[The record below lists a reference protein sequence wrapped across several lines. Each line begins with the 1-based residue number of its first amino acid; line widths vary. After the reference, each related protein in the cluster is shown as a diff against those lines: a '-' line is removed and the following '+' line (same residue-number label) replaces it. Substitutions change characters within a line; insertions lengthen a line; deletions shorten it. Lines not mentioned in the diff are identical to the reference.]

1 MGSGSSTLLNSA
13 TWRPDERQQRIMT
26 AQLDAP
32 VLDSGRLEE
41 FAGKVAGDQAAAY
54 NAILVYLGDRL
65 GIWRSL
71 ATLGTT
77 TVAQLAEHAGVAPR
91 YLQEWLAAQA
101 ANGYVT
107 YNAAA
112 NTFTLSPEAASCLAE
127 EESPTALMSGFEL
140 IAAVWAASDKLA
152 NVYTTGEGLG
162 WHEHDP
168 RLFTAVA
175 RFYGTMYRNSMF
187 SEWFSAVDGLIEQL
201 ETGIR
206 VLDVGCGL
214 GVPTI
219 LLAEAFPNSTFTG
232 VDYHQDSIRQ
242 AVAAA
247 AEAGVSDRVEFLVGD
262 ATGYDGTYDLVLFF
276 DAVHDF
282 GDPVGALAH
291 ARSVLAPGGRVVAI
305 EPYAE
310 DTLEANLANPIAPV
324 FYVGSSALC
333 VPHSVSDGG
342 AAFGAQAGPARL
354 TQAFRD
360 AGFTSAQVA
369 ASTMT
374 NLVIEARA

>member
-1 MGSGSSTLLNSA
+1 
-13 TWRPDERQQRIMT
+13 MT
-26 AQLDAP
+26 AQLEASVVDA
-32 VLDSGRLEE
+32 VKLEE

-71 ATLGTT
+71 ARFGTAS
-77 TVAQLAEHAGVAPR
+77 VAELAEHAGVAPR
-91 YLQEWLAAQA
+91 YLQEWLAAQT

-107 YNAAA
+107 YDPAGG
-112 NTFTLSPEAASCLAE
+112 TFTLSSEAAACLAE
-127 EESPTALMSGFEL
+127 EESPTAMMSGFEL

-152 NVYTTGEGLG
+152 NVYTSGDGLG

-175 RFYGTMYRNSMF
+175 RFYGTMYRNSLL
-187 SEWFSAVDGLIEQL
+187 SEWFSAVEGLVEQL
-201 ETGIR
+201 ESGIR

-219 LLAEAFPNSTFTG
+219 MLAEAFPRSTFVG
-232 VDYHQDSIRQ
+232 VDYHEASIRQ
-242 AVAAA
+242 AASAA
-247 AEAGVSDRVEFLVGD
+247 AEAGVSDRVEFRAGD
-262 ATGYDGTYDLVLFF
+262 AVSYEGTYDLVLFF

-310 DTLEANLANPIAPV
+310 DTLEANLANPIAAV

-333 VPHSVSDGG
+333 VPHSISEGG
-342 AAFGAQAGPARL
+342 AALGAQAGPARL
-354 TQAFRD
+354 TRAFRD
-360 AGFTSAQVA
+360 AGFTSARVA
-369 ASTMT
+369 TSTMT
-374 NLVIEARA
+374 NLVIEASG